1 MTCFIVEG
9 GYALEG
15 SVEVK
20 GAKNSMLPI
29 MAAAILNSDKREIEL
44 ENIPDIGDMH
54 MKKKILQSLGLQVSY
69 ASNVLHLDS
78 RELCSHTIS
87 AALMKEMRSSIIIMG
102 PMLAR
107 LGKVRVTYPGGCS
120 IGPRPIDLHLKGLEA
135 LGARIWEEKG
145 FIVASTPGLRGAEIH
160 LDYPSVGATENLLM
174 AAVLAR
180 GNTVVHNAAREPE
193 IVDLQNFLNAMGAQ
207 VRGAGTETLRI
218 KGVEALGSCR
228 YRIIP
233 DRIVAGT
240 YLMAGAITGGRVT
253 VRGIIPSHLDAV
265 VAKMQ
270 EAGVVL
276 EVGEDSLSVLNGRLK
291 AVGTLRTLPYPG
303 FPTDL
308 QSPMMALLT
317 RAGGRS
323 NIVESVFEARFKH
336 VEELKRMN
344 ARISVEG
351 RTALVEGCAV
361 LKGAVVSATDLRA
374 GAALVLAGLAA
385 EGTTIVKEIR
395 HIDRGYEYLDLTMQ
409 KLGAHII
416 RSGEEQPAQAGQQNV
431 AWNVADVPSHPA

>member
-1 MTCFIVEG
+1 MTHFIVEG
-9 GYALEG
+9 GHALEG

-29 MAAAILNSDKREIEL
+29 MAATILNSEKKEILL

-54 MKKKILQSLGLQVSY
+54 MKKNILQSLGMQVSY
-69 ASNVLHLDS
+69 ASHVLRLDAH
-78 RELCSHTIS
+78 ELCSHTIPT
-87 AALMKEMRSSIIIMG
+87 ALMKEMRSSIIIMG

-120 IGPRPIDLHLKGLEA
+120 IGLRPIDLHLKGLAA

-145 FIVASTPGLRGAEIH
+145 FIVAAAPSLHGAEIH
-160 LDYPSVGATENLLM
+160 LDIPSVGATENLMM
-174 AAVLAR
+174 AAVLAC
-180 GNTVVHNAAREPE
+180 GNTVIYNAAREPE
-193 IVDLQNFLNAMGAQ
+193 IVDLQNFLNAMGAR

-218 KGVEALGSCR
+218 RGVEALGSCR

-240 YLMAGAITGGRVT
+240 YLMAGAITGGRVKVT
-253 VRGIIPSHLDAV
+253 GIIPSHLDAV

-276 EVGEDSLSVLNGRLK
+276 ETGEDSLTVVDARLRG
-291 AVGTLRTLPYPG
+291 VGTLRTLPYPG

-317 RAGGRS
+317 RAKGRS
-323 NIVESVFEARFKH
+323 NIIESVFEARFKH

-344 ARISVEG
+344 ARIAVEG
-351 RTALVEGCAV
+351 RTALVDGCAA
-361 LKGAVVSATDLRA
+361 LKGAVVAATDLRA

-385 EGTTIVKEIR
+385 EGTTIVREIK
-395 HIDRGYEYLDLTMQ
+395 HIDRGYERLDLALQ
-409 KLGAHII
+409 QVGANIS
-416 RSGEEQPAQAGQQNV
+416 RSGEEDKTQAGLPQV
-431 AWNVADVPSHPA
+431 AGNLSDLPSYPA